1 MNYGLAAFSYNS
13 FSVAANAAA
22 LGYFGGGYGYAGA
35 AAFAGAGYGYAGA
48 AAFAGAGYG
57 YGYTGFNPG
66 VPFVGAVAQTSAS
79 GLGLAASAGLIAPS
93 VASAI
98 GLVRPAF

>member
-22 LGYFGGGYGYAGA
+22 LGYFG
-35 AAFAGAGYGYAGA
+35 AGYGYAGA
-48 AAFAGAGYG
+48 AAFAGYGYG
-57 YGYTGFNPG
+57 YGAAFAGAGITGFNPG
-66 VPFVGAVAQTSAS
+66 IPFAGAVASANAS